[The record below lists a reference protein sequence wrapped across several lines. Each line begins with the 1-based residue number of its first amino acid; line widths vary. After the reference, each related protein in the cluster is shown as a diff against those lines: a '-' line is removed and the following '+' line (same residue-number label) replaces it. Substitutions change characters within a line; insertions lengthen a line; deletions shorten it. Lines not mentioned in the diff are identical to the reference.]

1 MSYNRLL
8 PSYNQQLVELFV
20 NPRCVVLLAAEPSA
34 DALGAAVAQHW
45 LVQNPDVYLVGMA
58 GPLMRA
64 AGVKALWQME
74 DVSVMGLWEVL
85 KHYPRL
91 KRLQTS
97 IIQQLSNMKPDLVL
111 GIDGP
116 DFNLPIEAAMK
127 RLNIPCYHFVAPT
140 VWAWRP
146 KRAERIAMQTDGLLC
161 LFNFEPP
168 YFLVHDLPAAAVGH
182 PLADRLPLMPDKIAA
197 RVALGLSASDLVL
210 AVLPGSR
217 RGEWHYNAPLFWQTV
232 SLLLADY
239 PNLIVI
245 VPCLHERMQQVL
257 QASAGNLPIR
267 WVLAAQGASNVL
279 TAADVAL
286 VASGTA
292 TLETALCHTPMV
304 VAYRLHRLSF
314 WIMNA
319 LRQTQWVALPNV
331 IANRALVPEL
341 LQDDATP
348 EALHSAVLPLLSA
361 DSVARQ
367 QQLSVFSE
375 IHQQLKLDAAAS
387 AVKQLLLWW
396 RGRVDVKGGR

>member
-1 MSYNRLL
+1 VALS
-8 PSYNQQLVELFV
+8 V

-45 LVQNPDVYLVGMA
+45 LAQDPNIHLVGMA

-85 KHYPRL
+85 KQYRRL

-97 IIQQLSNMKPDLVL
+97 LIHQLSDLKPDLVL

-161 LFNFEPP
+161 LFPFEPP

-182 PLADRLPLMPDKIAA
+182 PLADRLPLVPNKTAA
-197 RVALGLSASDLVL
+197 RAALGLSESDRVL

-217 RGEWHYNAPLFWQTV
+217 KGEWQYNAPIFWQTLG
-232 SLLLADY
+232 LLLVND
-239 PNLIVI
+239 PDLVVI
-245 VPCLHERMQQVL
+245 VPCLHERMQQTL
-257 QASAGNLPIR
+257 QASAGDLPIR
-267 WVLAAQGASNVL
+267 WVLASEGASRVL

-304 VAYRLHRLSF
+304 VAYRLHWLSF
-314 WIMNA
+314 LMMNA

-348 EALHSAVLPLLSA
+348 EALVAAVLPLLSRG
-361 DSVARQ
+361 SSERQ
-367 QQLSVFSE
+367 AQVSAFGE
-375 IHQQLKLDAAAS
+375 MHQQLRLNAAQS
-387 AVKQLLLWW
+387 AVNQVLAWW
-396 RGRVDVKGGR
+396 RERVDVRAALSIF

>member
-1 MSYNRLL
+1 
-8 PSYNQQLVELFV
+8 
-20 NPRCVVLLAAEPSA
+20 VVLLAAEPSA
-34 DALGAAVAQHW
+34 DALGAVVAQRW
-45 LVQNPDVYLVGMA
+45 LTQYPDVYLVGMA

-85 KHYPRL
+85 KQYRRL

-97 IIQQLSNMKPDLVL
+97 IIHHLAELKPDLVF

-127 RLNIPCYHFVAPT
+127 RLNIPSYHFVAPT

-161 LFNFEPP
+161 LFPFEPP
-168 YFLVHDLPAAAVGH
+168 YFLVHGLSSAAVGH
-182 PLADRLPLMPDKIAA
+182 PLADRLPLVPNKTEA
-197 RVALGLSASDLVL
+197 RAVLGLSESDLVL

-217 RGEWHYNAPLFWQTV
+217 KGEWQYNAPLFWQTV
-232 SLLLADY
+232 TLLLAAY
-239 PNLIVI
+239 PHLVVI
-245 VPCLHERMQQVL
+245 VPCLHERMQQTL
-257 QASAGNLPIR
+257 QATVGDLPIR
-267 WVLAAQGASNVL
+267 WVLAAEGASTVL
-279 TAADVAL
+279 TAADGAL

-304 VAYRLHRLSF
+304 VAYRLHWLSF
-314 WIMNA
+314 LIMNT

-331 IANRALVPEL
+331 IANQALVPEL

-348 EALHSAVLPLLSA
+348 SALCRAIMPLLSV
-361 DSVARQ
+361 DSPERQ
-367 QQLSVFSE
+367 AQLSAFGE
-375 IHQQLKLDAAAS
+375 IHEQLRCDAAQS
-387 AVKQLLLWW
+387 AVNQVLAWW
-396 RGRVDVKGGR
+396 RDRLDVRKLS